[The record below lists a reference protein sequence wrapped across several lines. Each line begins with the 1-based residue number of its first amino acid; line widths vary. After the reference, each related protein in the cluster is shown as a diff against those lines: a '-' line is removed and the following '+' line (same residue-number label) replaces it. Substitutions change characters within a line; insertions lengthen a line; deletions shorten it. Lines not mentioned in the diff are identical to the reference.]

1 MPLRPDLRTTL
12 VVLASCAALGLT
24 GCTATI
30 PGAASSP
37 TATQAAPAAIDTVEI
52 TFVADGERRTVSAG
66 VGDGLRACDDARTR
80 VTADSPGPNAGVMVP
95 QLEDAEEATAVSA
108 WAIDGYAVQ
117 FLGEG
122 EVTVTDDAF
131 RGTEIH
137 GTANALPVESDAALK
152 IGDVDLRKAPP
163 VDATLTFAVDC
174 GPTR

>member
-12 VVLASCAALGLT
+12 VVLASCAALGLA

-30 PGAASSP
+30 PDAAPSP
-37 TATQAAPAAIDTVEI
+37 TATQAVPAAIDTVEI

-66 VGDGLRACDDARTR
+66 VGDGPRACDDARTR

>member
-1 MPLRPDLRTTL
+1 MTPRPHLRTTL
-12 VVLASCAALGLT
+12 VVLASLSALGLV
-24 GCTATI
+24 GCTTTTPDAV
-30 PGAASSP
+30 SSP
-37 TATQAAPAAIDTVEI
+37 TVTQATPAAIDTVEI
-52 TFVADGERRTVSAG
+52 TFVADGEKRTVSAG

-80 VTADSPGPNAGVMVP
+80 VTADSPSPNAGVMVP
-95 QLEDAEEATAVSA
+95 RLEDDEEGTTVSA

-122 EVTVTDDAF
+122 EVTVADDAF

-137 GTANALPVESDAALK
+137 GTANALPVESDAAVK

-163 VDATLTFAVDC
+163 VDATLTFAVAC